1 MHTIIKIAAAL
12 ALGIALSACGKSET
26 SSKGTIGVAMPSK
39 TEARWV
45 SDGAN
50 IVDSLKKMGYDT
62 DLQYAQ
68 YEAPTQLS
76 QIENMM
82 VKGIKGL
89 IVAPIDGTTMA
100 DVLKQA
106 KEKGIKVISYDRL
119 IRNSKDFDYY
129 VTFDNYRTGVLQGQS
144 IVDALDLKDGKG
156 PFNLEIFAGSTD
168 DNNAHVVYSG
178 VMSQIKPY
186 IDNGKLVVRSGQV
199 AMDKVATPNWD
210 GAQAQARMDN
220 MLSAFYST
228 THLDAVLAMNDQI
241 ANGVVSS
248 LKGVGYGSGKSAM
261 PIVTGQDAE
270 VSSVKS
276 IIRGDQSST
285 IFKDTRAL
293 AGAAAQMMDAEL
305 TGKAVSVN
313 DTTSYD
319 NGSMVV
325 PTQLLTPQLVDG
337 KNWQKVLVDDTKFYT
352 QAQLQQ

>member
-1 MHTIIKIAAAL
+1 MHKIIKLVATVALGL
-12 ALGIALSACGKSET
+12 ALVACSKQEA
-26 SSKGTIGVAMPSK
+26 SSKGTIGIALPSK

-45 SDGAN
+45 SDGSS
-50 IVDSLKKMGYDT
+50 IVDSLKKLGYDT

-129 VTFDNYRTGVLQGQS
+129 VTFDNYRTGVLQGES
-144 IVDALDLKDGKG
+144 IVDSLQLKQGKG

-168 DNNAHVVYSG
+168 DNNAHVVYAG
-178 VMSQIKPY
+178 VMSQLKAY
-186 IDNGKLVVRSGQV
+186 IDDGKLVVRSGQIDI
-199 AMDKVATPNWD
+199 DKTATPNWD
-210 GAQAQARMDN
+210 GALAQARMDN
-220 MLSAFYST
+220 LLSAFYGKV
-228 THLDAVLAMNDQI
+228 HLDAVLAMNDQI
-241 ANGVVSS
+241 ATGVVSS
-248 LKGVGYGSGKSAM
+248 LRSVGYGTDKSPM

-270 VSSVKS
+270 ISSVKS
-276 IIRGDQSST
+276 IIAGNQSST
-285 IFKDTRAL
+285 VFKDTRAL
-293 AGAAAQMMDAEL
+293 AEAAAHMVDAAL
-305 TGKAVSVN
+305 SAKTVTVN
-313 DTTSYD
+313 DTKSYD

-325 PTQLLTPQLVDG
+325 PTQLLTPQLVDRS
-337 KNWQKVLVDDTKFYT
+337 NWQKILIEDTKFYT
-352 QAQLQQ
+352 LDQLR

>member
-1 MHTIIKIAAAL
+1 MHTFIKVAAAVVLGL
-12 ALGIALSACGKSET
+12 AVSACSKSESNT
-26 SSKGTIGVAMPSK
+26 KGTIGIAMPSK

-45 SDGAN
+45 SDGSN
-50 IVDSLKKMGYDT
+50 IVESLKKLGYDT

-119 IRNSKDFDYY
+119 IRNSKNFDYY

-144 IVDALDLKDGKG
+144 IVDALALKEGKG

-168 DNNAHVVYSG
+168 DNNAYVVYAG
-178 VMSQIKPY
+178 VMSQLKPY
-186 IDNGKLVVRSGQV
+186 LDSGKLVIRSGQQT
-199 AMDKVATPNWD
+199 MDKVATPNWD

-220 MLSAFYST
+220 LLSAFYGT
-228 THLDAVLAMNDQI
+228 AHLDAVLAMNDQI
-241 ANGVVSS
+241 ATGVVSS
-248 LKGVGYGSGKSAM
+248 LRGVGYGSGKAAM
-261 PIVTGQDAE
+261 PVVTGQDAE
-270 VSSVKS
+270 IPAIKA
-276 IIRGDQSST
+276 IIRGDQAST
-285 IFKDTRAL
+285 VFKDTRAL
-293 AGAAAQMMDAEL
+293 AGAAATMMDATL
-305 TGKAVSVN
+305 SGKAVAVN
-313 DTTSYD
+313 DSTSYD
-319 NGSMVV
+319 NGAMVV

-352 QAQLQQ
+352 PEQLH

>member
-1 MHTIIKIAAAL
+1 MHTIIKLAAAVVLGL
-12 ALGIALSACGKSET
+12 AVSACSKSE
-26 SSKGTIGVAMPSK
+26 SSDKGTIGIAMPSK
-39 TEARWV
+39 AEARWV
-45 SDGAN
+45 SDGSN
-50 IVDSLKKMGYDT
+50 IVDSLKKLGYDT

-106 KEKGIKVISYDRL
+106 REKGIKVISYDRL

-129 VTFDNYRTGVLQGQS
+129 VTFDNYRTGVLQGES
-144 IVDALDLKDGKG
+144 LVEALELKQGKG

-168 DNNAHVVYSG
+168 DNNAHVVYAG

-186 IDNGKLVVRSGQV
+186 IDSGKLVVRSGQQD
-199 AMDKVATPNWD
+199 MDKVATLNWD
-210 GAQAQARMDN
+210 GALAQARMDN
-220 MLSAFYST
+220 VLSAFYST
-228 THLDAVLAMNDQI
+228 AHLDAVLAMNDQI

-248 LKGVGYGSGKSAM
+248 LRGVGYGNGKSAM

-270 VSSVKS
+270 ISSIKS
-276 IIRGDQSST
+276 IIRGEQSST

-293 AGAAAQMMDAEL
+293 AQAAADMMDAEL
-305 TGKAVSVN
+305 SGKIVVVN
-313 DTTSYD
+313 DSTSYD
-319 NGSMVV
+319 NGSMIV
-325 PTQLLTPQLVDG
+325 PTQLLIPQLVDNQ
-337 KNWQKVLVDDTKFYT
+337 NWQKVLVDDTHFYT
-352 QAQLQQ
+352 LEQLR

>member
-1 MHTIIKIAAAL
+1 MHTIIKLAAAVVLGL
-12 ALGIALSACGKSET
+12 AVSACSKNEASD
-26 SSKGTIGVAMPSK
+26 KGTIGIAMPSK

-45 SDGAN
+45 SDGKS
-50 IVDSLKKMGYDT
+50 IVDSLKKLGYDT

-106 KEKGIKVISYDRL
+106 REKGIKVISYDRL

-129 VTFDNYRTGVLQGQS
+129 VTFDNYRTGVLQGES
-144 IVDALDLKDGKG
+144 IVESLELKQGKG
-156 PFNLEIFAGSTD
+156 PYNLEIFAGSTD
-168 DNNAHVVYSG
+168 DNNAHVVYAG

-186 IDNGKLVVRSGQV
+186 IDSGKLVVRSGQQ

-210 GAQAQARMDN
+210 GALAQSRMDN
-220 MLSAFYST
+220 LLSAFYST
-228 THLDAVLAMNDQI
+228 AHLDAVLAMNDQI

-248 LKGVGYGSGKSAM
+248 LRGVGYGSGKSAM

-270 VSSVKS
+270 ISSIKS
-276 IIRGDQSST
+276 IIRGDQTST

-293 AGAAAQMMDAEL
+293 AEAAAHMMDAEL
-305 TGKAVSVN
+305 SAKPVTVN

-319 NGSMVV
+319 NGSMIV
-325 PTQLLTPQLVDG
+325 PTQLLTPQLVDS
-337 KNWQKVLVDDTKFYT
+337 KNWQKVLVDETGFYT
-352 QAQLQQ
+352 LEQLR

>member
-1 MHTIIKIAAAL
+1 MHTILKLAGAIVLAL
-12 ALGIALSACGKSET
+12 AVSGCNKSADSA
-26 SSKGTIGVAMPSK
+26 KGTIGIAMPSK

-45 SDGAN
+45 SDGSS
-50 IVDSLKKMGYDT
+50 IVDSLKKLGYDT

-106 KEKGIKVISYDRL
+106 REKGIKVISYDRL
-119 IRNSKDFDYY
+119 IRNTKDFDYY

-144 IVDALDLKDGKG
+144 IIDKLQLAQGKG

-168 DNNAHVVYSG
+168 DNNAHVVYAG
-178 VMSQIKPY
+178 VMSQLKPY
-186 IDNGKLVVRSGQV
+186 IDSGKLVIRSGQQ
-199 AMDKVATPNWD
+199 AMEKVATPNWD

-220 MLSAFYST
+220 LLSAFYGT
-228 THLDAVLAMNDQI
+228 AHLDAVLAMNDQI
-241 ANGVVSS
+241 ATGVVSS
-248 LKGVGYGSGKSAM
+248 LRGVGYGSGKAAM

-270 VSSVKS
+270 IASIKS

-285 IFKDTRAL
+285 VFKDTRAL
-293 AGAAAQMMDAEL
+293 AEAAAQMMDATL
-305 TGKAVSVN
+305 SNKKVVVN
-313 DTTSYD
+313 DSTSYD
-319 NGSMVV
+319 NGVMIV

-337 KNWQKVLVDDTKFYT
+337 NNWQKVLVDDTRFYT
-352 QAQLQQ
+352 SEQLR

>member
-1 MHTIIKIAAAL
+1 MHTIIKIAGAILLGL
-12 ALGIALSACGKSET
+12 AVSACDKSAT
-26 SSKGTIGVAMPSK
+26 STKGTIGVAMPSK

-45 SDGAN
+45 SDGSS
-50 IVDSLKKMGYDT
+50 IVDSLKKLGYDT

-82 VKGIKGL
+82 VKGITGL

-119 IRNSKDFDYY
+119 IRSTKDFDYY

-144 IVDALDLKDGKG
+144 IVDKLQLQQGKG

-168 DNNAHVVYSG
+168 DNNAHVVYAG
-178 VMSQIKPY
+178 VMSQLKPY
-186 IDNGKLVVRSGQV
+186 IDSGKLVIRSGQQ
-199 AMDKVATPNWD
+199 AMEKVATPNWD

-220 MLSAFYST
+220 LLSAFYGT
-228 THLDAVLAMNDQI
+228 AHLDAVLAMNDQI
-241 ANGVVSS
+241 ATGVVSS
-248 LKGVGYGSGKSAM
+248 LRGVGYGTGKAAM

-270 VSSVKS
+270 VASIKS

-293 AGAAAQMMDAEL
+293 AEAAAQMMDASL
-305 TGKAVSVN
+305 SGKTVVVN
-313 DTTSYD
+313 DSTSYD
-319 NGSMVV
+319 NGVMIV

-337 KNWQKVLVDDTKFYT
+337 NNWQKVLVDDTKFYT
-352 QAQLQQ
+352 SEQLR

>member
-1 MHTIIKIAAAL
+1 MHTIIKFAGAL
-12 ALGIALSACGKSET
+12 LIGLVISACDKSAT
-26 SSKGTIGVAMPSK
+26 STKGTIGIAMPSK

-45 SDGAN
+45 SDGSN
-50 IVDSLKKMGYDT
+50 IVDSLKKLGYDT

-89 IVAPIDGTTMA
+89 IVAPIDGTTMVE
-100 DVLKQA
+100 VLRQA

-119 IRNSKDFDYY
+119 IRNTKDFDFY
-129 VTFDNYRTGVLQGQS
+129 VTFDNYRTGVLQGES
-144 IVDALDLKDGKG
+144 IVDALQLKEGKG

-168 DNNAHVVYSG
+168 DNNAHVVYAG
-178 VMSQIKPY
+178 VMSQLTPY
-186 IDNGKLVVRSGQV
+186 IDSGKLVIRSGQQ
-199 AMDKVATPNWD
+199 AMEKVATPNWD

-220 MLSAFYST
+220 LLSAFYAND
-228 THLDAVLAMNDQI
+228 HLDAVLAMNDQI
-241 ANGVVSS
+241 ATGVVSS
-248 LKGVGYGSGKSAM
+248 LRGVGYGTDKAAM

-270 VSSVKS
+270 IASVKS

-293 AGAAAQMMDAEL
+293 ASAAAQMMDAAL
-305 TGKAVSVN
+305 SGKTALVN
-313 DTTSYD
+313 DTKSYD

-337 KNWQKVLVDDTKFYT
+337 KNWQKVLVEDTQFYT
-352 QAQLQQ
+352 AEQLR

>member
-1 MHTIIKIAAAL
+1 MHKIIKLLATV
-12 ALGIALSACGKSET
+12 ALGLAVVACSKQDANT
-26 SSKGTIGVAMPSK
+26 KGTIGIALPSK

-50 IVDSLKKMGYDT
+50 IVDSLKKLGYDT

-144 IVDALDLKDGKG
+144 IVDSLGLKAGKG

-168 DNNAHVVYSG
+168 DNNAHVVYAG
-178 VMSQIKPY
+178 VMSQLKPY
-186 IDNGKLVVRSGQV
+186 IDSGKLVVRSGQIDI
-199 AMDKVATPNWD
+199 DKTATPNWD
-210 GAQAQARMDN
+210 GALAQARMDN
-220 MLSAFYST
+220 LLSAFYGKA
-228 THLDAVLAMNDQI
+228 HLDAVLAMNDQI

-248 LKGVGYGSGKSAM
+248 LRGVGYGSDKSAM

-276 IIRGDQSST
+276 IIAGNQSST

-293 AGAAAQMMDAEL
+293 ASAAAQMMDAEL
-305 TGKAVSVN
+305 SAKTVTVN
-313 DTTSYD
+313 DTKSYD
-319 NGSMVV
+319 NGSMIV
-325 PTQLLTPQLVDG
+325 PTQLLTPQLVD
-337 KNWQKVLVDDTKFYT
+337 KSNWQKILVDDTKFYT
-352 QAQLQQ
+352 PEQLR